1 MSSAYRFF
9 SNPPEID
16 SSQLHAPKYV
26 LLTAADGIDY
36 SFRLLVFGMYE
47 RGIKVQTTTSSSCGT
62 WELATEQRKPDD
74 FPWWRSL
81 KKRGDPAILHGGVI
95 HWLGGHLSKRILSY
109 EFGTGKI
116 GSVKLPPIN
125 WDYYYD
131 PGRLYLAT
139 STDGKLLKLLAIQGF
154 KMSVWLQLPVSAAG
168 GSGWSLQTVIDME
181 GKMRLLD
188 PTITGGPGEPIEF
201 EGSGK
206 RTGDVVLL
214 EVVHKQN
221 SEDYRGSLIIF
232 DLETKKMHMQKQ
244 EFSSLEIDLLSRLQ
258 TMKRFF

>member
-1 MSSAYRFF
+1 
-9 SNPPEID
+9 
-16 SSQLHAPKYV
+16 
-26 LLTAADGIDY
+26 
-36 SFRLLVFGMYE
+36 
-47 RGIKVQTTTSSSCGT
+47 
-62 WELATEQRKPDD
+62 
-74 FPWWRSL
+74 
-81 KKRGDPAILHGGVI
+81 
-95 HWLGGHLSKRILSY
+95 
-109 EFGTGKI
+109 
-116 GSVKLPPIN
+116 
-125 WDYYYD
+125 
-131 PGRLYLAT
+131 
-139 STDGKLLKLLAIQGF
+139 
-154 KMSVWLQLPVSAAG
+154 
-168 GSGWSLQTVIDME
+168 ME